1 MKGSSE
7 RLSFWGHAEKKVL
20 SVIALSAI
28 GASALAGC
36 GSSEKAPENRAQ
48 SAQTAATAETASSA
62 TPTANPSI
70 EAPADKKT
78 SQPERSRSTDKAT
91 EIPSFPASPTQS
103 SEQQSTEKARP
114 GEKKLSAEDNE
125 AFRTQ
130 VDEALKNRT
139 KINVLRGLLVVPTG
153 EDGKSTAYSNLF
165 VGDEHG
171 NITGDVS
178 PDKTMTFYV
187 QDQQGNW
194 STVDLKTPGSYR
206 IDEQGNKAEKLPV
219 QKVEFYSR
227 EQNGADSKLGDVYE
241 VRNGKLTVVKGNFE
255 DGVWVLMA
263 SSVGIDTSSKG
274 QTDKAAYEATH
285 QKVG

>member
-1 MKGSSE
+1 MGE
-7 RLSFWGHAEKKVL
+7 RLADNVKKKTKEL
-20 SVIALSAI
+20 I
-28 GASALAGC
+28 GAGAGLALAFGAAAC
-36 GSSEKAPENRAQ
+36 SAETPRNEAQ
-48 SAQTAATAETASSA
+48 PDQPAVTAEATSSA
-62 TPTANPSI
+62 TPSANPSI
-70 EAPADKKT
+70 EAPARNKT
-78 SQPERSRSTDKAT
+78 SQPKQSHSTNKAT
-91 EIPSFPASPTQS
+91 EIPSFSAPPTQS
-103 SEQQSTEKARP
+103 PEQQSTEKARP
-114 GEKKLSAEDNE
+114 GEKKLSAEANE

-130 VDEALKNRT
+130 VDEALKSRT
-139 KINVLRGLLVVPTG
+139 KINVMRGLLVVPDG
-153 EDGKSTAYSNLF
+153 ESGKSTVYSNLF

-206 IDEQGNKAEKLPV
+206 IDEQGNEAEKLPV
-219 QKVEFYSR
+219 QKVEFYTQ
-227 EQNGADSKLGDVYE
+227 EQNGPDSKLSDVYE

-255 DGVWVLMA
+255 DGVLVLMA

-274 QTDKAAYEATH
+274 KTIKAAYEATH

>member
-1 MKGSSE
+1 MGE
-7 RLSFWGHAEKKVL
+7 RLAVNMKKKTK
-20 SVIALSAI
+20 ALIWA
-28 GASALAGC
+28 GAGLALAFGAAAC
-36 GSSEKAPENRAQ
+36 SAETPRNEAQ
-48 SAQTAATAETASSA
+48 PDQPAVTAEATSSA
-62 TPTANPSI
+62 TPSANPSI
-70 EAPADKKT
+70 EAPARNKT
-78 SQPERSRSTDKAT
+78 SQPKWSHSTDKAT
-91 EIPSFPASPTQS
+91 EIPPFSASPTQS
-103 SEQQSTEKARP
+103 PEQQSTEKARP

-139 KINVLRGLLVVPTG
+139 KINVMRGLLVVPDG
-153 EDGKSTAYSNLF
+153 ERGKSTVYSNLF

-206 IDEQGNKAEKLPV
+206 IDEQGNEAEKLPV
-219 QKVEFYSR
+219 QKVEFYTQ
-227 EQNGADSKLGDVYE
+227 EQNGPDSKLSDVYE

-255 DGVWVLMA
+255 DGVLVLMA

-274 QTDKAAYEATH
+274 KTIKAAYEATH

>member
-1 MKGSSE
+1 MRKRHEDLRGVE
-7 RLSFWGHAEKKVL
+7 RVL
-20 SVIALSAI
+20 TAATVAAL
-28 GASALAGC
+28 GAGALVGC
-36 GSSEKAPENRAQ
+36 GSSEKAPRNATQ
-48 SAQTAATAETASSA
+48 PTAATAETTSSA
-62 TPTANPSI
+62 TTPSADPSI
-70 EAPADKKT
+70 KAPARNKT
-78 SQPERSRSTDKAT
+78 SQPERPHSTDKAT

-103 SEQQSTEKARP
+103 PEQQSAEKVRP

-125 AFRTQ
+125 TLRTR

-153 EDGKSTAYSNLF
+153 EDGKSTVYSNLF

>member
-1 MKGSSE
+1 MGE
-7 RLSFWGHAEKKVL
+7 RLADNVKKKTKEL
-20 SVIALSAI
+20 I
-28 GASALAGC
+28 GAGAGLALAFGAAAC
-36 GSSEKAPENRAQ
+36 SAETPRNEAQ
-48 SAQTAATAETASSA
+48 PDQPAVTAEATSSA
-62 TPTANPSI
+62 TPSANPSI
-70 EAPADKKT
+70 EAPARNKT
-78 SQPERSRSTDKAT
+78 SQPKQSHSTNKAT
-91 EIPSFPASPTQS
+91 EIPSFSAPPTQS
-103 SEQQSTEKARP
+103 PEQQSTEKARP
-114 GEKKLSAEDNE
+114 GEKKLSAEANE

-153 EDGKSTAYSNLF
+153 EDGKSTVYSNLF

-219 QKVEFYSR
+219 QKVEFYDR
-227 EQNGADSKLGDVYE
+227 EQNGADSELGDVFKT
-241 VRNGKLTVVKGNFE
+241 RNGKRTVEQGNFKKGE
-255 DGVWVLMA
+255 LELIA
-263 SSVGIDTSSKG
+263 SSVGIDTSSEEEAI
-274 QTDKAAYEATH
+274 KAAFEATH
-285 QKVG
+285 QK

>member
-1 MKGSSE
+1 MSRRHEGLSSGLSSTE
-7 RLSFWGHAEKKVL
+7 RKMLAVAAAA
-20 SVIALSAI
+20 AL
-28 GASALAGC
+28 GAGAVAGC
-36 GSSEKAPENRAQ
+36 GSSEQAPENRAQ
-48 SAQTAATAETASSA
+48 SAQPAATAETTSSA
-62 TPTANPSI
+62 TAKPSI

-78 SQPERSRSTDKAT
+78 PQPKQSHSTDKAT
-91 EIPSFPASPTQS
+91 EIPSFSAPPTQS
-103 SEQQSTEKARP
+103 PEQQSAEKARP

-125 AFRTQ
+125 ALRTR
-130 VDEALKNRT
+130 VDEALKSRT
-139 KINVLRGLLVVPTG
+139 KINVMRGSVVIPDYENRT
-153 EDGKSTAYSNLF
+153 SRVYHNLF
-165 VGDEHG
+165 GGDEYG
-171 NITGDVS
+171 NITGDMS

-241 VRNGKLTVVKGNFE
+241 VRNGKLTVVKGNFDE
-255 DGVWVLMA
+255 GVLEPTA
-263 SSVGIDTSSKG
+263 SPVDIDTSSEE
-274 QTDKAAYEATH
+274 QTIKAAYEATH

>member
-1 MKGSSE
+1 MRRGHEGLRSTE
-7 RLSFWGHAEKKVL
+7 R
-20 SVIALSAI
+20 IAAVAAVAAL
-28 GASALAGC
+28 GAGAMVGC
-36 GSSEKAPENRAQ
+36 GSSEEAPRNATQ
-48 SAQTAATAETASSA
+48 PTAATAEATSSA
-62 TPTANPSI
+62 TANPSI
-70 EAPADKKT
+70 EASADEKT
-78 SQPERSRSTDKAT
+78 PQPERSHSTDKAT
-91 EIPSFPASPTQS
+91 EIPPFSAPPTQS
-103 SEQQSTEKARP
+103 PEQQSTEKARP

-153 EDGKSTAYSNLF
+153 EDGKSTVYSNLF

>member
-1 MKGSSE
+1 M
-7 RLSFWGHAEKKVL
+7 
-20 SVIALSAI
+20 
-28 GASALAGC
+28 
-36 GSSEKAPENRAQ
+36 
-48 SAQTAATAETASSA
+48 
-62 TPTANPSI
+62 
-70 EAPADKKT
+70 
-78 SQPERSRSTDKAT
+78 
-91 EIPSFPASPTQS
+91 
-103 SEQQSTEKARP
+103 
-114 GEKKLSAEDNE
+114 
-125 AFRTQ
+125 
-130 VDEALKNRT
+130 
-139 KINVLRGLLVVPTG
+139 
-153 EDGKSTAYSNLF
+153 
-165 VGDEHG
+165 
-171 NITGDVS
+171 
-178 PDKTMTFYV
+178 

>member
-1 MKGSSE
+1 MRKRYDDLGGVD
-7 RLSFWGHAEKKVL
+7 RVL
-20 SVIALSAI
+20 TAATVAAL
-28 GASALAGC
+28 GAGALVGC
-36 GSSEKAPENRAQ
+36 GSSEEAPRNATQ
-48 SAQTAATAETASSA
+48 PTAATVEATSSA
-62 TPTANPSI
+62 TTPSANPSI
-70 EAPADKKT
+70 EAPARNKT
-78 SQPERSRSTDKAT
+78 SQSERPHSTDKAT
-91 EIPSFPASPTQS
+91 GIPSFPASPTQS
-103 SEQQSTEKARP
+103 PEQQSTEKARP

-153 EDGKSTAYSNLF
+153 EDGKSTVYSNLF

>member
-1 MKGSSE
+1 MGE
-7 RLSFWGHAEKKVL
+7 RLADNMKKKTKEL
-20 SVIALSAI
+20 I
-28 GASALAGC
+28 GAGAGLALVFGAAACSAET
-36 GSSEKAPENRAQ
+36 SRNEAQ
-48 SAQTAATAETASSA
+48 PTQPAVTAEATSSA
-62 TPTANPSI
+62 TPSANPSI
-70 EAPADKKT
+70 EAPARNKT
-78 SQPERSRSTDKAT
+78 SQPKQSHSTNKAT
-91 EIPSFPASPTQS
+91 EIPSFSAPPTQS
-103 SEQQSTEKARP
+103 PEQQSTEKARP
-114 GEKKLSAEDNE
+114 GEKKLSAEANE

-130 VDEALKNRT
+130 VDEALKSRT

-153 EDGKSTAYSNLF
+153 EDGKSTVYSNLF